1 MHVCK
6 LTSPSA
12 SERTAQ
18 NGDMFLMFKTLL
30 LFLRDSSVFIVSFM
44 WYLVSIPS
52 RIPPVEEA
60 SHWDSRVFYN
70 HS

>member
-1 MHVCK
+1 MYV
-6 LTSPSA
+6 LTSSSV
-12 SERTAQ
+12 SERVAQ
-18 NGDMFLMFKTLL
+18 NGDIFKTLF
-30 LFLRDSSVFIVSFM
+30 LFSQDSSFFIVSFM